1 MADTELIV
9 ESGVSWLHDHQLSKL
24 KERAEFLK
32 DAMSRG
38 LPYHEYIGFLG
49 RHKECLRQQDD
60 LAELFKDFYQSEDSV
75 DEELEELTDE

>member
-1 MADTELIV
+1 MGEAELIV
-9 ESGVSWLHDHQLSKL
+9 ESGVSWLHDKQMEML

-38 LPYHEYIGFLG
+38 LPYHEYIGFIG

-60 LAELFKDFYQSEDSV
+60 LSELFKDFYRAEDEV
-75 DEELEELTDE
+75 EDELGELTDE